1 MKFHGS
7 LLYAGL
13 AASGAFATD
22 KLTPDAVEA
31 DITEDKLQNVL
42 WNFNKIARDNGGNRA
57 FGLPGFNASLDF
69 ILERAVTRFGKHMD
83 TYVQGFTH
91 LFEQTREISLTG
103 PEGEDVR
110 VITLLYNDP
119 TPLPEG
125 VTGELVDTPVDD
137 VRGSACFEDQWE
149 GIDAEGK
156 IVLIKRGACA
166 IADKLKLAKTFGAVG
181 VVLYHNVPGP
191 DLTAA
196 TLSAENVGLKA
207 PVGLVTYEQG
217 VAWKERVA
225 AGETLEVNLLVDA
238 IFEERE
244 SWNIISETKEGDPN
258 NVIMLGAHLDSVQA
272 GAGINDDGSGSA
284 ALLELMGSFKKYKGF
299 KNKVRFAWW
308 GAEEVG
314 LVGSLYYGSQLSEK
328 EADAIRI
335 YYNYDMIGSK
345 EPQYAVYAD
354 TDVHELVGAPIIDY
368 LSENGKDAWYGG
380 FGTSSDYV
388 AFLELGIPS
397 SGIFTGAG
405 APWDV
410 CYHLECDDL
419 NNINW
424 EALTLNTKAAG
435 RVAAQFANDL
445 TGVPLREKTSS
456 NPRSKRGAA
465 RNLQKLA
472 RAGLVAEKH
481 ATCGDAHDRLV

>member
-1 MKFHGS
+1 MKFQSS
-7 LLYAGL
+7 LLHAGL
-13 AASGAFATD
+13 AVSGAFATD

-31 DITEDKLQNVL
+31 DIREDQLQNVL

-57 FGLPGFNASLDF
+57 FGLPGYNASLDF
-69 ILERAVTRFGKHMD
+69 VLERAVTRFGKHMD
-83 TYVQGFTH
+83 TYVQGFTW
-91 LFEQTREISLTG
+91 LFEQTREISVTG
-103 PEGEDVR
+103 PDGEDVR
-110 VITLLYNDP
+110 VVSLLYNDP
-119 TPLPEG
+119 TPLPGG

-137 VRGSACFEDQWE
+137 ERGSACFEDQWD

-156 IVLIKRGACA
+156 IVLIKRGLCA
-166 IADKLKLAKTFGAVG
+166 IAEKLILAKDHGAIG
-181 VVLYHNVPGP
+181 VILYHNIPGN

-196 TLSAENVGLKA
+196 TLSAENVGRKA
-207 PVGLVTYEQG
+207 PVGLVTYEVG
-217 VAWKERVA
+217 TAWKERLA
-225 AGETLEVNLLVDA
+225 AGETLEVNLLVDS
-238 IFEERE
+238 IFEDRPT
-244 SWNIISETKEGDPN
+244 WNIISETKEGDPN

-314 LVGSLYYGSQLSEK
+314 LAGSLYYGSQLSEK

-345 EPQYAVYAD
+345 EPQYGIYAD
-354 TDVHELVGAPIIDY
+354 TETHELVGAPLVDY
-368 LSENGKDAWYGG
+368 LKENGADAFYGS

-419 NNINW
+419 DNVNY
-424 EALTLNTKAAG
+424 EALTLNAKAAG
-435 RVAAQFANDL
+435 RAAAHFANDL
-445 TGVPLREKTSS
+445 SGVPLREKTSS
-456 NPRSKRGAA
+456 NPQSKRGAA
-465 RNLQKLA
+465 RNLQKWS
-472 RAGLVAEKH
+472 RAGRMADKH
-481 ATCGDAHDRLV
+481 TTCGEARSRVV